1 VTAPSPPVP
10 EADRASAVARTAV
23 RLAREAGVPVDPDL
37 TLWTLAGGIPEPGV
51 QWAGRPRPPTG
62 GQLAEA
68 LGAALET
75 ATDAGRRRAQGLHVT
90 PTWLADELV
99 ARALP
104 GGGRPTVCDPACGGG
119 AFLVA
124 AAEALHRSG
133 VSRRDVVRHLLW
145 GADVDPV
152 GLAAAEAALA
162 LWAGE
167 APPPGRLVAGDPLAA
182 GAALWPGPPAGGFGT
197 VVGNPPFQ
205 GQLGRRTARS
215 AAERRRLRAR
225 YGDVL
230 RPYTDT
236 AWLFLL
242 LGCDLVRPGGR
253 VVLVQPQS
261 VVGARD
267 AAAVRSAVDTRADL
281 HELWADDGRV
291 FAAAVR
297 VCAPVLVRR
306 SAGDGPAPDR
316 WADLWAGTLGLPDL
330 PALSDVT
337 LGERAGVV
345 AGFRDEYYGLV
356 GAVRE
361 RQPGDTDAATA
372 PLVTS
377 GTLAWGRCVWGDR
390 TVRFAKRRWDSPVVD
405 LASLAEGDG
414 ILAAA
419 RRWVDRTR
427 RPKVVVANQTGVLVP
442 AVDEAGAWVPC
453 VPALAVVPHDPDDL
467 WRVAAAIASP
477 VASAWMA
484 RRAAGTGLDRHVLR
498 VSGPA
503 LAALPLPVDAGAW
516 DEAAAALREHAAA
529 PGDAG
534 IERFVAAAG
543 RAYDAPP
550 PVTGWWRERT
560 RRGRNGWTRGPS
572 GGVA

>member
-1 VTAPSPPVP
+1 
-10 EADRASAVARTAV
+10 
-23 RLAREAGVPVDPDL
+23 
-37 TLWTLAGGIPEPGV
+37 
-51 QWAGRPRPPTG
+51 
-62 GQLAEA
+62 
-68 LGAALET
+68 
-75 ATDAGRRRAQGLHVT
+75 
-90 PTWLADELV
+90 
-99 ARALP
+99 
-104 GGGRPTVCDPACGGG
+104 
-119 AFLVA
+119 
-124 AAEALHRSG
+124 
-133 VSRRDVVRHLLW
+133 
-145 GADVDPV
+145 
-152 GLAAAEAALA
+152 
-162 LWAGE
+162 
-167 APPPGRLVAGDPLAA
+167 
-182 GAALWPGPPAGGFGT
+182 
-197 VVGNPPFQ
+197 
-205 GQLGRRTARS
+205 
-215 AAERRRLRAR
+215 
-225 YGDVL
+225 
-230 RPYTDT
+230 
-236 AWLFLL
+236 
-242 LGCDLVRPGGR
+242 
-253 VVLVQPQS
+253 
-261 VVGARD
+261 
-267 AAAVRSAVDTRADL
+267 
-281 HELWADDGRV
+281 
-291 FAAAVR
+291 
-297 VCAPVLVRR
+297 
-306 SAGDGPAPDR
+306 
-316 WADLWAGTLGLPDL
+316 
-330 PALSDVT
+330 LSDVT

-405 LASLAEGDG
+405 VAALAEGDG

-427 RPKVVVANQTGVLVP
+427 RPKVVVATQTGVLVP